1 MYHKRTIPVSKK
13 IVRYL
18 QPIPYSY
25 GILVAPTYFFLTDH
39 LNRNTMFSIY
49 FLTAWRSL
57 WKKKFYASI
66 NILGLSVATAAF
78 LLLINYVQFERSY
91 ESYNPK
97 ADNIYR
103 LTLDLY
109 KGSEFVVTD
118 CETYPP
124 MGPTFKSTMPEVQD
138 YVRMQDLGETEIT
151 HLDKAF
157 LSSKAYAAD
166 PSVFQ
171 VFDVKFIKGDS
182 KTALTAPSQA
192 VVSETV
198 ARKFFGSTDV
208 IGNTLTLKGQQL
220 KIAGVIKDMPANTHL
235 KFDFLVPITMVE
247 SWGFNLNGWG
257 GNNNYTYL
265 LMKPGTNLAQFND
278 KLKQFSKERLKQ
290 EIVTAEPIK
299 TIHLYSNKT
308 FEPDVNGNARTVN
321 FLLMIALLIIF
332 IGSANYVNLTTA
344 RAAEKTKE
352 AGLRKVLGS
361 SRMSLVKLF
370 FTESLIINV
379 LALAGALVLVK
390 LAMPFYASI
399 VGEPARDALFG
410 SNRFWF
416 ITAMLFVLNTLLSG
430 IYPAFV
436 LSSVKAVVVTTR
448 NFTGSLKGNLLRK
461 ALVIGQ
467 FTVALIV
474 LSASVIIYQQLQFV
488 RNQNLGMNINEV
500 LVVKGPQ
507 MRMTDS
513 VSQLTGAMFKNK
525 LRQVPG
531 VQNVALS
538 ESLPG
543 LGLNSLNTRTDIRR
557 VGETGYAGYNY
568 YLYGVDA
575 GFVQVMDIQMLAG
588 QNFSPAASDNKD
600 KVLINEETARLLGF
614 SSPEAAVGQGI
625 RINPGD
631 EQFVTVTGVMKNYH
645 QQSLKGAQLPL
656 IHWYA
661 EEATDYYAIKV
672 HTTDMKK
679 TMSAIENL
687 WKEDFSGHVFDY
699 FFMDE
704 MFNQQY
710 KGDMQFGR
718 ILNLFSVF
726 TLFITI
732 LGLLGLAA
740 YNASRR
746 TKEIGIR
753 KVLGAST
760 PGILT
765 LLSKDFLRLVLIA
778 IVIAVPL
785 CWIAVDKWLQNFE
798 YRVEIHWWVFV
809 LTGLLVVIVALITIG
824 FQSAKAALINP
835 VKSLRS
841 E

>member
-1 MYHKRTIPVSKK
+1 
-13 IVRYL
+13 
-18 QPIPYSY
+18 
-25 GILVAPTYFFLTDH
+25 
-39 LNRNTMFSIY
+39 MFSVY
-49 FLTAWRSL
+49 FTTSWRSL
-57 WKKKFYASI
+57 WKKKFYTSI

-78 LLLINYVQFERSY
+78 LLLINYIQFERSY
-91 ESYNPK
+91 ESFHQK

-118 CETYPP
+118 CETYPA
-124 MGPTFKSTMPEVQD
+124 MGPTFKEKMPDVLD
-138 YVRMQDLGETEIT
+138 YVRMQDLGESEIT

-166 PSVFQ
+166 PSLFT
-171 VFDVKFIKGDS
+171 VFDVAFIKGDS
-182 KTALTAPSQA
+182 KTALSAPLQA

-198 ARKFFGSTDV
+198 ARKFFGSTEV
-208 IGNTLTLKGQQL
+208 IGNTLTIRGKQL
-220 KIAGVIKDMPANTHL
+220 KITGVIKDLPANTHL
-235 KFDFLVPITMVE
+235 KFDFLVPMQLLE
-247 SWGFNLNGWG
+247 SWGTDLNSWG

-265 LMKPGTNLAQFND
+265 LMKPGTSLVQFND
-278 KLKQFSKERLKQ
+278 KLKQFSRERLKQ

-299 TIHLYSNKT
+299 SIHLYSNKT

-344 RAAEKTKE
+344 RAAEKSKE

-361 SRMSLVKLF
+361 SRTSLIKLF

-379 LALAGALVLVK
+379 LAMTGALLLVK

-399 VGEPARDALFG
+399 VGEPVREALFSSG
-410 SNRFWF
+410 TFWF

-461 ALVIGQ
+461 ALVVGQ
-467 FTVALIV
+467 FAVALIV

-500 LVVKGPQ
+500 LVIKGPQ
-507 MRMTDS
+507 MNVSDS
-513 VSQLTGAMFKNK
+513 VGQQTGAMFKNK

-538 ESLPG
+538 GSLPG

-557 VGETGYAGYNY
+557 FEETVFSGYNY

-575 GFVQVMDIQMLAG
+575 GFLPVMDIQLLAG
-588 QNFSPAASDNKD
+588 QNFTAVANDNKG
-600 KVLINEETARLLGF
+600 KVLVNEEATRLLGF
-614 SSPEAAVGQGI
+614 SSPVAALGQRI
-625 RINPGD
+625 RIEPGD
-631 EQFVTVTGVMKNYH
+631 KQFVTVTGVMKNYH
-645 QQSLKGAQLPL
+645 QQSLKEAQLPL
-656 IHWYA
+656 IHWY
-661 EEATDYYAIKV
+661 EEDGSDFYAIKV

-679 TMSAIENL
+679 TMAAIENI
-687 WKEDFSGHVFDY
+687 WKENFSGHVFDY

-710 KGDMQFGR
+710 KADMQFGK

-732 LGLLGLAA
+732 LGLLGLAS

-760 PGILT
+760 PGILA
-765 LLSKDFLRLVLIA
+765 LLSKDFLKLVLIA

-785 CWIAVDKWLQNFE
+785 CWFAVNKWLQNFA
-798 YRVEIHWWVFV
+798 YRVEINWWVFL
-809 LTGLLVVIVALITIG
+809 LTGSLVIIIALVTIG
-824 FQSAKAALINP
+824 FQSAKAALLNP

>member
-1 MYHKRTIPVSKK
+1 M
-13 IVRYL
+13 L
-18 QPIPYSY
+18 
-25 GILVAPTYFFLTDH
+25 
-39 LNRNTMFSIY
+39 SIY
-49 FLTAWRSL
+49 FTTSWRSL
-57 WKKKFYASI
+57 WKKKFYTSI

-78 LLLINYVQFERSY
+78 LLLINYIQFERSY
-91 ESYNPK
+91 ESFHQK

-118 CETYPP
+118 CETYPA
-124 MGPTFKSTMPEVQD
+124 MGPAFKEKMPEVQE
-138 YVRMQDLGETEIT
+138 YVRMQDLGESEIT

-166 PSVFQ
+166 PSLFQ
-171 VFDVKFIKGDS
+171 VFNVEFIKGDS
-182 KTALTAPSQA
+182 KTALSAPLQA
-192 VVSETV
+192 VVSETI

-208 IGNTLTLKGQQL
+208 LGNTLTMRGMQL
-220 KIAGVIKDMPANTHL
+220 KITGVIKDSPPNTHL
-235 KFDFLVPITMVE
+235 KFDFLVPVQLLET
-247 SWGFNLNGWG
+247 WGFNLNSWG

-265 LMKPGTNLAQFND
+265 LMKPGTDLVQFNS

-344 RAAEKTKE
+344 RAAEKSKE

-361 SRMSLVKLF
+361 SRTSLIQLF

-379 LALAGALVLVK
+379 LAIGGALLLVR

-399 VGEPARDALFG
+399 VGEPVKEALFG
-410 SNRFWF
+410 SGRFWF

-461 ALVIGQ
+461 ALVVGQ
-467 FTVALIV
+467 FAVALIV

-507 MRMTDS
+507 MNVPDS
-513 VSQLTGAMFKNK
+513 VSRQTGAMFKNK
-525 LRQVPG
+525 LREIPG
-531 VQNVALS
+531 VQDVALTG
-538 ESLPG
+538 SLPG

-557 VGETGYAGYNY
+557 FGETTFSGYNY

-575 GFVQVMDIQMLAG
+575 GFLPLMDIQLVAG
-588 QNFSPAASDNKD
+588 ENFSPAATENKD
-600 KVLINEETARLLGF
+600 KVLVNEEATRLLGF
-614 SSPEAAVGQGI
+614 SSPASALGQ
-625 RINPGD
+625 RISIEPGD
-631 EQFVTVTGVMKNYH
+631 NKFVTITGVMKNYH
-645 QQSLKGAQLPL
+645 QQSLKEAQLPL
-656 IHWYA
+656 IHWY
-661 EEATDYYAIKV
+661 EEDGTDYYSVKV
-672 HTTDMKK
+672 HSTDMKK
-679 TMSAIENL
+679 TMAAIENI
-687 WKEDFSGHVFDY
+687 WKQNFSGHVFDY

-710 KGDMQFGR
+710 KADMQFGK

-732 LGLLGLAA
+732 LGLLGLAS

-760 PGILT
+760 AGILT
-765 LLSKDFLRLVLIA
+765 LLSRDFLKLVLIA
-778 IVIAVPL
+778 IIIAVPL
-785 CWIAVDKWLQNFE
+785 CWFAVNKWLQNFA
-798 YRVEIHWWVFV
+798 YRVEISWWVFL
-809 LTGLLVVIVALITIG
+809 LTGSLVIIIALVTIS
-824 FQSAKAALINP
+824 FQSAKAALLNP